1 MSSEYHLVVR
11 NAPKS
16 PAAEAVRLLRT
27 NLQYVSLDRPL
38 KSLMI
43 TSAGPGEGKTSICA
57 NLAVSLAEAGKRT
70 IVVGADLRAPTVH
83 KALGCSN
90 NGVGLTT
97 VLAGQA
103 PLEEAIQETD
113 IEGVRLVPSG
123 PIPPNPAELIGSG
136 AMEAVVRQIAQLC
149 DIALYDA
156 TPVLAVADAL
166 LLSRAMDGVLLV
178 VSVKRTPREVV
189 AQAKEQ
195 LEQVQA
201 RIVGVVANRVEYSGR
216 AGYYYYGYYSAREA
230 AAGRDAAGA
239 VVRPARSGLFAR
251 LAGRGQG
258 R

>member
-1 MSSEYHLVVR
+1 M
-11 NAPKS
+11 
-16 PAAEAVRLLRT
+16 LRT

-43 TSAGPGEGKTSICA
+43 TSAGPGEGKTSICS

-70 IVVGADLRAPTVH
+70 IVVGADLRAPTLH
-83 KALGCSN
+83 RALGCPN
-90 NGVGLTT
+90 TAGLTT

-103 PLEEAIQETD
+103 KLEDVIQETP
-113 IEGVRLVPSG
+113 IEGLRLVPAG
-123 PIPPNPAELIGSG
+123 PIPPNPAELIGSA
-136 AMEAVVRQIAQLC
+136 AMEAVVREIGESC
-149 DIALYDA
+149 DIALYDT

-178 VSVKRTPREVV
+178 VSIKNTPREVV

-201 RIVGVVANRVEYSGR
+201 RIVGVVANRVEYAGR
-216 AGYYYYGYYSAREA
+216 TGYYYYGYYSSGEV
-230 AAGRDAAGA
+230 AAGREGA
-239 VVRPARSGLFAR
+239 SANGRPARSGLFAR
-251 LAGRGQG
+251 LVGRGQG